1 MWRLLWAPKKWSEL
15 WCTLIK
21 YAKPRATLKLE
32 FVFCSFEKLITTVS
46 HIGIYHWKII
56 TVRHCNLPVFELGHD
71 LQNFYF
77 FTFIIS
83 WYHTLMWVYKLFFVV
98 FFGNTRY
105 MYLQLLF
112 SCETVKKG
120 FIDWLYH
127 LVLSDW
133 STRSNMYLFTY
144 HHCEMF
150 TEWIL

>member
-1 MWRLLWAPKKWSEL
+1 MQWFFWINVEISITWKSSSKIVTLALGLLKWSEL

-46 HIGIYHWKII
+46 HIGIYHWKKII
-56 TVRHCNLPVFELGHD
+56 IVRHCNLPVFELGHD

-98 FFGNTRY
+98 FFLAIPGTCTCNY
-105 MYLQLLF
+105 Y
-112 SCETVKKG
+112 SPVKQ
-120 FIDWLYH
+120 
-127 LVLSDW
+127 
-133 STRSNMYLFTY
+133 
-144 HHCEMF
+144 
-150 TEWIL
+150 